1 LKKNQSKILGIASLA
16 AFVLAVI
23 AGLLAPEFC
32 NAIECVGTIYVNLL
46 KIMIVPV
53 LFTGIASSL
62 GNNTGN
68 VSGITVKTILVFIA
82 MFVVSFLI
90 CSALWA
96 VLKPGVGAAF
106 TEVEWDG
113 ELTELSLSAFLIA
126 LFPNNIITAMS
137 NNSILPVIIFAF
149 VFGIVIEK
157 CKLTRLAQSMEDLST
172 AFKKMLEYVMFLTPI
187 GVFSLMGNTVANYGS
202 KILGTAAIYIG
213 CAYLGC
219 VVIAVLVMMLP
230 VWIYAGIDP
239 ITYIRRVYK
248 VWIMTLTTC
257 SSAAALPNTIKVCNE
272 EFGISENITNLVV
285 PLGCTIHMCGG
296 AVSFSLLAM
305 FNMQMYGMTMTPGLY
320 ILMLVLALVI
330 NMGAPGI
337 PGGGIVIGATFL
349 SVLGIPIT
357 FIGFYAGIYRLLDM
371 AYTTMNVCGDISANI
386 LIHKM
391 VSKKIDSTDD
401 IVKKFLFDK

>member
-1 LKKNQSKILGIASLA
+1 MKSYKGKIIGIASLA

-23 AGLLAPEFC
+23 AGLAAPGFC
-32 NAIECVGTIYVNLL
+32 NTIECIGTIYVNLL

-53 LFTGIASSL
+53 LFTGIASAL
-62 GNNTGN
+62 AGNSGS
-68 VSGITVKTILVFIA
+68 VSRITVRTIVVFII

-96 VLKPGVGAAF
+96 VIRPGVGTVF

-113 ELTELSLSAFLIA
+113 ELTELSLSSFLVS

-157 CKLTRLAQSMEDLST
+157 CRLTKLADVVSDLST
-172 AFKKMLEYVMFLTPI
+172 AFNKMLEYVMFLTPL
-187 GVFSLMGNTVANYGS
+187 GVFSLMGNTVANYGG
-202 KILGTAAIYIG
+202 KILGTAAFYIG

-230 VWIYAGIDP
+230 VWIYNGINP
-239 ITYIRRVYK
+239 VQYIKRVYRI
-248 VWIMTLTTC
+248 WLMTLTTC
-257 SSAAALPNTIKVCNE
+257 SSAATLPNTIKVCNE
-272 EFGISENITNLVV
+272 EFGVSKDITNLVV

-305 FNMQMYGMTMTPGLY
+305 FNMQMFRIQMTAGLFV
-320 ILMLVLALVI
+320 LMLLLALII

-337 PGGGIVIGATFL
+337 PGGGIVIGATYL
-349 SVLGIPIT
+349 SVLGIPIS
-357 FIGFYAGIYRLLDM
+357 FIGFYAGIYRVLDM
-371 AYTTMNVCGDISANI
+371 AYTTMNVCGDITANV
-386 LIHKM
+386 LIDKM
-391 VSKKIDSTDD
+391 VRTESSK
-401 IVKKFLFDK
+401 

>member
-1 LKKNQSKILGIASLA
+1 MNRKHSRIIGIASLV

-23 AGLLAPEFC
+23 AGLLVPDFC
-32 NAIECVGTIYVNLL
+32 KAIECIGTIYVNLL

-53 LFTGIASSL
+53 LFFSIAASL
-62 GNNTGN
+62 SNNGDN
-68 VSGITVKTILVFIA
+68 VSKITVKTIVLFIV
-82 MFVVSFLI
+82 MFVVSFVI
-90 CSALWA
+90 CTGLWA
-96 VLKPGVGAAF
+96 LLKPGVGAAF
-106 TEVEWDG
+106 TEVEWEG
-113 ELTELSLSAFLIA
+113 ELTELSLSAFLVS
-126 LFPNNIITAMS
+126 LFPNNILTAMS

-149 VFGIVIEK
+149 AFGIAVRS
-157 CKLTRLAQSMEDLST
+157 CKLEKLAEHIGSLST
-172 AFKKMLEYVMFLTPI
+172 AFNKMLSYVMYLTPI
-187 GVFSLMGNTVANYGS
+187 GVFALMGNTVATYGG

-219 VVIAVLVMMLP
+219 IVIAILVMIIP
-230 VWIYAGIDP
+230 VWAICGINP
-239 ITYIRRVYK
+239 VAYISKVYK

-257 SSAAALPNTIKVCNE
+257 SSAATLPNTIRVCNE
-272 EFGISENITNLVV
+272 DFKVPEHITNLVV

-305 FNMQMYGMTMTPGLY
+305 FNMQMMGIQMTFGLY

-337 PGGGIVIGATFL
+337 PGGGIVIGATYL

-371 AYTTMNVCGDISANI
+371 AYTTMNVCGDISAN
-386 LIHKM
+386 LIINKTVGM
-391 VSKKIDSTDD
+391 ETK
-401 IVKKFLFDK
+401 